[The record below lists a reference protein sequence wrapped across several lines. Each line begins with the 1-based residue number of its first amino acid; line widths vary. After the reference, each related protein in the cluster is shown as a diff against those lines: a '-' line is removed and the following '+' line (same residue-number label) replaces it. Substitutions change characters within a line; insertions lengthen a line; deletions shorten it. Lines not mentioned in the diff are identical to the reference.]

1 MVIAPTKHVNKRLFR
16 SDKKIM
22 VIAPTKH
29 VNKRIFRFDK
39 KNHDR
44 VAPTKHVNKRIF
56 RSLLLTVA
64 LI

>member
-1 MVIAPTKHVNKRLFR
+1 
-16 SDKKIM
+16 M

-29 VNKRIFRFDK
+29 VNKRIFRSDK
-39 KNHDR
+39 KTM
-44 VAPTKHVNKRIF
+44 VIAPTKHVNKRIF